1 MESQNQTKYELSPR
15 DIFGPIATLSGLLV
29 ASIGL
34 IHTTNLSSS
43 ITQTLTD
50 IILVI
55 LLVFITTAF
64 SASFYLQSGRMK
76 WWTFT
81 LTLYPISWISFG
93 TGIGFMLIT
102 VAYGQSFLAIFHITP
117 AIPLSVL
124 TIVISILFG
133 LLTYIV
139 TIRKYNKE
147 IRKINKIVLIDKI
160 NMGDESKIDIS
171 KNNRQKSVM
180 KREMDL
186 DMQREAVRMTF
197 LNQIIEL
204 ESILRRIVNEAS
216 PNVKT
221 DRKSLMELVAILNSS
236 NKYDRDFAPAIKFLV
251 SIRNNVVHGIFVP
264 YSTLKE
270 ALEISIKVSQDL
282 EVELDRLDRLNYLS
296 RNKPQNDKP

>member
-1 MESQNQTKYELSPR
+1 MESENKTKYELSPR

-43 ITQTLTD
+43 ITQTLID
-50 IILVI
+50 IILLI

-93 TGIGFMLIT
+93 IGIGLMLTI
-102 VAYGQSFLAIFHITP
+102 VAYGQSFLAILHITP
-117 AIPLSVL
+117 VILLSVL
-124 TIVISILFG
+124 IIGISILFVI
-133 LLTYIV
+133 LTYMV
-139 TIRKYNKE
+139 RKRYYDKE
-147 IRKINKIVLIDKI
+147 IRKINKIVLSDKI

-171 KNNRQKSVM
+171 KNNRQKLVM
-180 KREMDL
+180 EREMDL

-204 ESILRRIVNEAS
+204 ESILRRIAHEVS

-221 DRKSLMELVAILNSS
+221 ERKSLMELVAILNSS
-236 NKYDRDFAPAIKFLV
+236 NKYDRDFSPAIKFLV

-270 ALEISIKVSQDL
+270 ALEIAIKVSHDL
-282 EVELDRLDRLNYLS
+282 ELEMDRLIHLS
-296 RNKPQNDKP
+296 ENKNQNDKP